1 MEGVM
6 KKSLILIGLLIMLG
20 FPCFAMADTLVFDG
34 DYLRVG
40 VSNSGG
46 LIDDNFVVGIDYD
59 KTGTST
65 WTTYDFLKP
74 GTPFEFYS
82 VGVGGDWNT
91 AGYSS
96 GNSFSA
102 TTTDSTAGGV
112 FSSVTNFSY
121 GQLLG
126 VQTLSFP
133 AGSGTISFEIVLTNS
148 GESALEDVVYAR
160 GLDPDQDV
168 FAGGGF
174 ATTNTIV
181 NGNLVIGSA
190 PITDWTIGIFSD
202 STYEHVPGISSPW
215 DLNPYALLLGPNDGF
230 GDYAINMAWN
240 LGSLNA
246 GESATFAFEY
256 RIAETS
262 GEVIGTVPEP
272 STMLLLGAGLAGLAA
287 VVRKR
292 QKA

>member
-1 MEGVM
+1 M
-6 KKSLILIGLLIMLG
+6 KKFLILSGLLFILG
-20 FPCFAMADTLVFDG
+20 FPCFAMADTLVFNG

-40 VSNSGG
+40 VGNAGG

-65 WTTYDFLKP
+65 WTTFDFLKP

-82 VGVGGDWNT
+82 VGVGGVWDA
-91 AGYSS
+91 AGYTS
-96 GNSFSA
+96 GNPFSA
-102 TTTDSTAGGV
+102 TTTDNTAGGV
-112 FSSVTNFSY
+112 FSAVTNFSY
-121 GQLLG
+121 GDLSG
-126 VQTLSFP
+126 VQTLTFP

-148 GESALEDVVYAR
+148 GDSALEDIVYAR

-168 FAGGGF
+168 FAGGGYP
-174 ATTNTIV
+174 TTNVIV

-202 STYEHVPGISSPW
+202 STYEHVPGISGPW
-215 DLNPYALLLGPNDGF
+215 DQDPYALLLGPDDGF
-230 GDYAINMAWN
+230 GDNSINMAWN

-262 GEVIGTVPEP
+262 GEVIGTIPEP
-272 STMLLLGAGLAGLAA
+272 STMLLLGAGLAGLVA
-287 VVRKR
+287 VARKR
-292 QKA
+292 QQA

>member
-1 MEGVM
+1 M
-6 KKSLILIGLLIMLG
+6 KKTLILIGLLIMLG
-20 FPCFAMADTLVFDG
+20 FPSFAMADTLVFDG

-215 DLNPYALLLGPNDGF
+215 DQNPYALLLGPNDGF